1 MSRVR
6 RAITAFFFFFFF
18 FRERERMYACRIPLL
33 FPKSWG
39 CVCGWV
45 GGSVGRRVDVQ
56 ARVVY
61 VSE

>member
-1 MSRVR
+1 
-6 RAITAFFFFFFF
+6 
-18 FRERERMYACRIPLL
+18 MYACRIPLL
-33 FPKSWG
+33 FPKSCV

-56 ARVVY
+56 ARVVC